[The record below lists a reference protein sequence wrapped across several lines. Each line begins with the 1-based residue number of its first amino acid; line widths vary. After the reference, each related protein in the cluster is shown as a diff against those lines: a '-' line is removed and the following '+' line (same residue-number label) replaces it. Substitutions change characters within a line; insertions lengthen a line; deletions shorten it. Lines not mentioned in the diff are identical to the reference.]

1 MTHEPTER
9 PLLDIVADAIDGALQ
24 AADEAGLYDEFDR
37 FPAARQRVAS
47 ELVDRL
53 NADGLVVAP
62 CTCRDYRPGVVHRIG
77 LPCYVPDRAVARL
90 ARATAERDEDDL

>member
-1 MTHEPTER
+1 MTHEPHER
-9 PLLDIVADAIDGALQ
+9 PLLDTVADAIDGALQ

-53 NADGLVVAP
+53 RAEGYELIPSENVEVVRTLDG
-62 CTCRDYRPGVVHRIG
+62 RD
-77 LPCYVPDRAVARL
+77 VARL

>member
-53 NADGLVVAP
+53 NADGL
-62 CTCRDYRPGVVHRIG
+62 RIG
-77 LPCYVPDRAVARL
+77 RMPGHGATAAAALVDRLDADVARL
-90 ARATAERDEDDL
+90 ARATAARDEDDL

>member
-53 NADGLVVAP
+53 ASEGLQITYDDLDVV
-62 CTCRDYRPGVVHRIG
+62 RSFD
-77 LPCYVPDRAVARL
+77 DAVTRL
-90 ARATAERDEDDL
+90 ARATAARDEDDL